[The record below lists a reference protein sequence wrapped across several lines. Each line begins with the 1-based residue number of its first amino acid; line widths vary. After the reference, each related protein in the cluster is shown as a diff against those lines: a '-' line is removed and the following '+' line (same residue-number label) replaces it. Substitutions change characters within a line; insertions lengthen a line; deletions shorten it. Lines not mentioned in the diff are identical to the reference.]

1 MSRELG
7 PEWSPSSS
15 AFCGC
20 LVGLAGTA
28 LHQLYSAI
36 SNNIPDDI
44 YTHVISEMIVGALGG
59 GTLFVII
66 ATIRNRL
73 TRWR

>member
-7 PEWSPSSS
+7 PEWGLRSS
-15 AFCGC
+15 ALYGC
-20 LVGLAGTA
+20 LTGIA
-28 LHQLYSAI
+28 LTSLHHVHQAI

-59 GTLFVII
+59 GALFVII

>member
-7 PEWSPSSS
+7 PEWSLSSS
-15 AFCGC
+15 AFYGC

-28 LHQLYSAI
+28 SHQVHSVI

-44 YTHVISEMIVGALGG
+44 YTHVISEMIVGSLGG
-59 GTLFVII
+59 GALFVII
-66 ATIRNRL
+66 AAIRNRL
-73 TRWR
+73 TR